1 MEAINK
7 VITSVITWVL
17 IASIGYLFVSI
28 SNLQDRVLVLE
39 LTLEQATKNL
49 ERNEKILQCVQGFG
63 C

>member
-7 VITSVITWVL
+7 IITSVITWVL

-39 LTLEQATKNL
+39 LTLEQAARDL
-49 ERNEKILQCVQGFG
+49 ERNEKILQCLQGYG

>member
-7 VITSVITWVL
+7 IITSVITWVL

-28 SNLQDRVLVLE
+28 SSLKDRVLILE

-49 ERNEKILQCVQGFG
+49 ERNEKILQCLQGYG